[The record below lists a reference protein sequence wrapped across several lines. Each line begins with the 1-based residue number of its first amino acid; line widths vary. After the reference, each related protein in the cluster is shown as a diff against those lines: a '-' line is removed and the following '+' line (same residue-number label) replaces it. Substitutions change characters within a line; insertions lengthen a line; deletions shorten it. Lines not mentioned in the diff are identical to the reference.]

1 MKNTFVAV
9 ILFAVAV
16 SCLSFIRVTEQ
27 KKRAYEGTFGN
38 GYKGA
43 KISFTISP
51 DGKELQDLTFKGYW
65 KCASGIEQTTV
76 GPKKNF
82 AIVNGKIDG
91 VVTDPEGGGST
102 AWRFELHGTID
113 KGTAQGTFR
122 MNINNL
128 GCDTY
133 KLNWTAAAK

>member
-1 MKNTFVAV
+1 MKNAFVAV
-9 ILFAVAV
+9 IVLLVAI

-27 KKRAYEGTFGN
+27 KKRTYEGTFSN

-43 KISFTISP
+43 KISFSISP

-65 KCASGIEQTTV
+65 KCSSGIEQITV
-76 GPKKNF
+76 GPKKSLP
-82 AIVNGKIDG
+82 IVNGKIDG
-91 VVTDPEGGGST
+91 VVTDREGDGST

-133 KLNWTAAAK
+133 KLNWTATAK

>member
-1 MKNTFVAV
+1 MKNAFVAV
-9 ILFAVAV
+9 ILFAVAI
-16 SCLSFIRVTEQ
+16 SCLSFRVTEQ
-27 KKRAYEGTFGN
+27 KKRTYEGTFTN

-43 KISFTISP
+43 KISFAISP

-65 KCASGIEQTTV
+65 KCSSGIEQTAI
-76 GPKKNF
+76 GPKKSF
-82 AIVNGKIDG
+82 PIANGKIDG
-91 VVTDPEGGGST
+91 VVTEPEGGGST

-133 KLNWTAAAK
+133 KLNWTATAK